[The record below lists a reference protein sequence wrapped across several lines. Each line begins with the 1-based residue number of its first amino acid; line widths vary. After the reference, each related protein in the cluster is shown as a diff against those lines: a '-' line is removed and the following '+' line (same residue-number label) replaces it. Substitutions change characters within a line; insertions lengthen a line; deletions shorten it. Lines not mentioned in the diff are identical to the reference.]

1 MVLVDHPLFAARDPT
16 SRYWSKSA
24 EGAKNAREAE
34 PYGGVGVGVAGGV
47 GVGVGVGVGAAA
59 KHSSGAL
66 ALIAFQTPLAG
77 SSFFTVAPVAADDSM
92 Q

>member
-1 MVLVDHPLFAARDPT
+1 MKLHHLKP
-16 SRYWSKSA
+16 A

-34 PYGGVGVGVAGGV
+34 PYGGVGVGVAC
-47 GVGVGVGVGAAA
+47 GVGVGAAA

-66 ALIAFQTPLAG
+66 ALIAFQTPAAA
-77 SSFFTVAPVAADDSM
+77 SSFFTVAPVATEDSA